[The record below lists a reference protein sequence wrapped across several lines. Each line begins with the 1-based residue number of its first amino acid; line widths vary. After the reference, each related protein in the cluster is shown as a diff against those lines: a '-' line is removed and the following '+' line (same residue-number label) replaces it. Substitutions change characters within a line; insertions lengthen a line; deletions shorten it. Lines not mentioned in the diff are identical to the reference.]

1 MGKKVKSDR
10 IIVYLAITVIIFT
23 LSSWVGIS
31 VLIIEKEPVP
41 AWAETFNSSNR

>member
-23 LSSWVGIS
+23 LTHLSQE
-31 VLIIEKEPVP
+31 LTPFP
-41 AWAETFNSSNR
+41 